1 METINPISLQN
12 YSLQVFARQGRVQA
26 RGQALF
32 TAQAN
37 GTDRQQT
44 NHGLLLTELV
54 EPRLTRGRWGMAWG
68 QWTDDTSAV

>member
-12 YSLQVFARQGRVQA
+12 YSLQVSARQGRRVQA
-26 RGQALF
+26 PGQALF

-54 EPRLTRGRWGMAWG
+54 VPRLTRGRWGTTWG
-68 QWTDDTSAV
+68 